1 MVETENLVIGA
12 VAVLG
17 GLVLAGRLSTDSL
30 PESSSGGSQTNPDVP
45 MDSQQGS
52 VPEPDSV
59 TGVTGFLDTNYG
71 GSDGTVNADNFSSF
85 QLGYYAELYDTD
97 TGE

>member
-1 MVETENLVIGA
+1 MVETENVVIGA

-30 PESSSGGSQTNPDVP
+30 PESPSGGTQTNPDVP
-45 MDSQQGS
+45 VDSQQGS

-71 GSDGTVNADNFSSF
+71 GSNGTVNPDNFESNL
-85 QLGYYAELYDTD
+85 QGYYAELYDTD
-97 TGE
+97 TGD